1 MASSTICVL
10 VNQRAPVPSIEH
22 RRREWLLAGQQ
33 LRFPGGLCMDVQIDP
48 SAGIYAMNLRW
59 HRAGSTH
66 AMLTG
71 YEPVSLASD
80 CGMRVVLRAIAMRD
94 DVPIAVL
101 VEVEGIAEPPRYRIG
116 LAA

>member
-1 MASSTICVL
+1 MDSSTVCVL

-59 HRAGSTH
+59 HRAGCTH

-80 CGMRVVLRAIAMRD
+80 CGMRVVLRAIAMRA
-94 DVPIAVL
+94 DVPFAVL
-101 VEVEGIAEPPRYRIG
+101 VEVEGLSDRPRFRIG
-116 LAA
+116 VAA